1 MARFRWLIVSVVT
14 PPRGEA
20 VMTATKSIA
29 LVLVGLATVM
39 TPGRAPAQGVS
50 GASCT
55 RVEVYT
61 RAGSKQSAAALS
73 YLAELQGRRPW
84 LGVTVYDVATDRA
97 ALDRLRD
104 LASRSGVSFAVP
116 TFVTMGQIVVG
127 FQDATTTGRQI
138 EGLLTVEVFVR
149 SGFR

>member
-55 RVEVYT
+55 R
-61 RAGSKQSAAALS
+61 AFS
-73 YLAELQGRRPW
+73 
-84 LGVTVYDVATDRA
+84 
-97 ALDRLRD
+97 LRKW
-104 LASRSGVSFAVP
+104 
-116 TFVTMGQIVVG
+116 
-127 FQDATTTGRQI
+127 
-138 EGLLTVEVFVR
+138 EGGPARV
-149 SGFR
+149 